1 MSWIHDD
8 DLKSIRNR
16 ADIVDVMSHYIPLNK
31 NGRNYT
37 AKCPF
42 HDDHDPSLNISVDK
56 QIFKCFVCGAGGDV
70 FGFVSKIEQVSF
82 PEAVS
87 KVADLI
93 GYSLSKPIQT
103 IEKKADPNEKYYN
116 INQSYIDFMKYELMT
131 DQGALAY
138 DYLKKR
144 KMNEDIL
151 KRFEIGYAPES
162 NQSMRF
168 FQAKKFQI
176 DDLEN
181 IGLVRN
187 DIAVFSHRI
196 VIPIHD
202 ENGKPIGFTARRL
215 SDDQD
220 VAKYI
225 NTSQTILY
233 QKGQVVF
240 NYHRA
245 SRYARKA
252 GRCILVEGAMDVL
265 AFEKADLHESVACLG
280 TACTNEQLNL
290 LKKLHVPLT
299 LCYDGDQAGQNAT
312 YKFIQMALPAHI
324 EMVIVKNLSA
334 KDPDEIFDEG
344 GKKELESFV
353 QRTISVVD
361 FLFDYLLTI
370 YNLENYEDKKAYAEE
385 LYNAISL
392 SCNEFEKG
400 SYLTRISKMT
410 GFDFSHLNQ
419 NTRPVVQKKNKPL
432 PSIMIRPLQGRIH
445 AEYEALMMILL
456 SKEACDSF
464 KSEIGFFK
472 DSRCQQLSLYC
483 YDVYR
488 EDQSID
494 FDRLLSRI
502 DEEDIR
508 EFFIEMW
515 NAADHKNGYRPDYFQ
530 DILFKI
536 KECTLQEQIDQMNK
550 KIEEIADPIEKACLS
565 TDKIQLLKQQ
575 KELRKKGGYNGSSNE
590 QN

>member
-1 MSWIHDD
+1 MSWINDE

-16 ADIVDVMSHYIPLNK
+16 ADIVDIMSHYITLNK
-31 NGRNYT
+31 NGRNYK
-37 AKCPF
+37 AICPF
-42 HDDHDPSLNISVDK
+42 HDDHDPSLSISVDK

-70 FGFVSKIEQVSF
+70 FGFVSKIEQISF
-82 PEAVS
+82 PEAVN

-93 GYSLSKPIQT
+93 GYSLSKPIQM
-103 IEKKADPNEKYYN
+103 IEKKDDPNQAYYE
-116 INQSYIDFMKYELMT
+116 INQSYIDFMKYELMS

-144 KMNEDIL
+144 KFNEDIL

-162 NQSMRF
+162 NRSMRF
-168 FQAKKFQI
+168 FQAKQFQS
-176 DDLEN
+176 DQLEK
-181 IGLVRN
+181 IGLTRN
-187 DIAVFSHRI
+187 DMAVFASRI
-196 VIPIHD
+196 VIPIHN
-202 ENGKPIGFTARRL
+202 ENGKPIGFTARRI

-225 NTSQTILY
+225 NTTQTPLY
-233 QKGQVVF
+233 QKGQIIF

-245 SRYARKA
+245 IRYARKT

-265 AFEKADLHESVACLG
+265 AFEKADIHESVACLG
-280 TACTNEQLNL
+280 TACTKEQLSL
-290 LKKLHVPLT
+290 LKKLRVPLT

-312 YKFIQMALPAHI
+312 YKLIQMALPLRI
-324 EMVIVKNLSA
+324 ELVIVKNLSA
-334 KDPDEIFDEG
+334 KDPDEIFNEG
-344 GKKELESFV
+344 GKEELESFV

-385 LYNAISL
+385 LYQAISL

-400 SYLTRISKMT
+400 SYLTRISKLT
-410 GFDFSHLNQ
+410 GFDFTHLNQ
-419 NTRPVVQKKNKPL
+419 VSKPVISKKNKPL
-432 PSIMIRPLQGRIH
+432 PSRVNLPLNGRIH

-456 SKEACDSF
+456 SKEACDLF

-472 DSRCQQLSLYC
+472 DLRCQQLSLYC

-488 EDQSID
+488 EYQSID
-494 FDRLLSRI
+494 FDRLLARI
-502 DEEDIR
+502 DEDEIR
-508 EFFIEMW
+508 EFLIELW
-515 NAADHKNGYRPDYFQ
+515 NTADHENGYRTDYFQ

-550 KIEEIADPIEKACLS
+550 KIEEVADPIEKARLS

-575 KELRKKGGYNGSSNE
+575 KALRKQGG
-590 QN
+590 